1 MLHKVTFDTNIF
13 IAGSIVET
21 TGELGFPIKHK
32 FYDYAIN
39 LIQYIRKNP
48 AKRIGITTNFIETEA
63 YKTLSRAVEKELVES
78 EFKKHMQDI
87 EKEHDVFSAL
97 LNRCSDNMG
106 KIFTY
111 LIKEPVDENAV
122 NKIYRHVDSF
132 YDDLKNEAKEVVE
145 QLKIKGYMRSRTTA
159 RRYKKDML
167 EIYSQQD
174 RWPYAQLLNLIMYKD
189 VEPNDKWILSQV
201 IYLHR
206 IYQPLLGP
214 DLKSYIASTD
224 YHFSPIR
231 KDGRPSSYISDRIKS
246 RFDII
251 CNWPDEIY
259 KIIKK

>member
-21 TGELGFPIKHK
+21 TGELGFPIKHE

-39 LIQYIRKNP
+39 LIQYIRANP
-48 AKRIGITTNFIETEA
+48 SKRIGITTNFIETEA
-63 YKTLSRAVEKELVES
+63 YRTLSRAVETEL
-78 EFKKHMQDI
+78 KKHVKDI
-87 EKEHDVFSAL
+87 EKEYDVFSAL

-111 LIKEPVDENAV
+111 LIKEPIDENEV
-122 NKIYRHVDSF
+122 NRIYRHVDSF
-132 YDDLKNEAKEVVE
+132 YGDLRNRAKSIAKKLEM
-145 QLKIKGYMRSRTTA
+145 QKDMRVRATP
-159 RRYKKDML
+159 REYKKLMR
-167 EIYSQQD
+167 EVYSQQD
-174 RWPYAQLLNLIMYKD
+174 RWPYAQLLNLILYKD

-206 IYQPLLGP
+206 IYRQLFGS